1 MFLKENS
8 KVKRSSRFFSEK
20 NKLFKITWDQL
31 FLSSQTNC
39 SPTQN
44 LIGWPFGGFHS
55 SSPCWVD
62 RSPKM
67 SLLLLLKA
75 CSNLRGKSDRIA
87 RVTFRGMLWRNFVRL
102 WAVNG
107 FERFLRLLVWR
118 KRSLD
123 GSLGGQLECA
133 KFLLRLSLFLSGF
146 RIF

>member
-1 MFLKENS
+1 MNYSKSPRINYSFLAKPT
-8 KVKRSSRFFSEK
+8 V
-20 NKLFKITWDQL
+20 
-31 FLSSQTNC
+31 
-39 SPTQN
+39 SPTRN
-44 LIGWPFGGFHS
+44 LIGWRYAGSRVLHS

-87 RVTFRGMLWRNFVRL
+87 RVTFRGMLWKNFVIL

-123 GSLGGQLECA
+123 GSLRGRVVRMCEISPSVVC
-133 KFLLRLSLFLSGF
+133 FLIWFSYRLSLTYISIISKLA
-146 RIF
+146 I